1 MAKNRKVAGILS
13 KNKVLDAI
21 REEDFEDTMN
31 DGKKSVA
38 GELDDI
44 FNKLEMQDEDR
55 GDSDFAYNGADDFDE
70 DAHAEVLD
78 KLGLMDREAYVDLLK

>member
-1 MAKNRKVAGILS
+1 MGKNRKVEGILS
-13 KNKVLDAI
+13 KNKELDAI

-44 FNKLEMQDEDR
+44 FAKLEM
-55 GDSDFAYNGADDFDE
+55 
-70 DAHAEVLD
+70 
-78 KLGLMDREAYVDLLK
+78 